1 MNLTTL
7 THRDALCLN
16 ARFTSREEA
25 IHALTQRLAALGKIS
40 STEQFLEEVY
50 RRESLGPTALGEWL
64 AVPHGKT
71 AAVKEAAF
79 AVATLSEPLQ
89 WEGVDGPE
97 AVDLVVLLAIPPN
110 EAGTTHM
117 QLLTALTTRLADDE
131 IRARI
136 QSATTPDELL
146 SALDDKGGTQP
157 SASFSNAPT
166 IVCVTAC
173 PAGIAHTYMAA
184 EYLEKAGRKLG
195 VNVYV
200 EKQGANGIEGR
211 LTADQLNSATACIFA
226 AEVAIKE
233 SERFN
238 GIPALSVPV
247 AEPIRHAEALIQ
259 QALTLKRSDETR
271 TVQQDTQPVKSVKTE
286 LKQALLSGISF
297 AVPLIVAGGTVLAVA
312 VLLSQIFGL
321 QDLFNEENS
330 WLWMYRKLGGGLLGI
345 LMVPVLAAY
354 TAYSLA
360 DKPALAPGFAAGL
373 AANMIGSGFLG
384 AVVGGLIA
392 GYLMRW
398 VKNHLRLSSKFNGF
412 LTFYLY
418 PVLGTLGAGSLMLF
432 VVGEP
437 VAWINNSLTAWLNGL
452 SGSNALLLGAILGF
466 MCSFDLGGPVN
477 KAAYAFC
484 LGAMAN
490 GVCGPYA
497 IFASTMKAVSRVHI
511 TPHMHWDR
519 EWYFTTEES
528 RILLVNNME
537 EILCRLEQ
545 DNEYKYY
552 VLDGQTAILEDY
564 FAVKPEN
571 KDRVKKQVE
580 AGKLI
585 IGPWYTQTDT
595 TIVSA
600 ESIVRNLMYG
610 MRDCLAFGEPM
621 KIGYLP
627 DSFGMSGQLP
637 HIYNGFGITRTMFWR
652 GCSERH
658 GTDKT
663 EFLWQSSDGS
673 EVTAQVLPLG
683 YAIGKYLPAD
693 ENGLRKRLDSYFDVL
708 EKASVTKEI
717 LLPNGHDQMP
727 LQQNIF
733 EVMDKL
739 GDAANLLI

>member
-1 MNLTTL
+1 MVLFYRAHWRDYKNDQVRIMMNLTTL

-50 RRESLGPTALGEWL
+50 RRESLGPTALGEGL

-484 LGAMAN
+484 LGAIAN
-490 GVCGPYA
+490 GVYGPYA
-497 IFASTMKAVSRVHI
+497 IFASVKMVSAFTVTASTMLAPRLFKEFEIETGKSTWLLGLAGITEGAIPMAIEDPLRVI
-511 TPHMHWDR
+511 GSFVLGSMVTGAIVGAMNIGLSTPGAGI
-519 EWYFTTEES
+519 FS
-528 RILLVNNME
+528 LFLLH
-537 EILCRLEQ
+537 
-545 DNEYKYY
+545 DNGAGG
-552 VLDGQTAILEDY
+552 VMAAIGWFGAALVGAAISTAILLIWRRH
-564 FAVKPEN
+564 AVKHGN
-571 KDRVKKQVE
+571 Y
-580 AGKLI
+580 L
-585 IGPWYTQTDT
+585 TDG
-595 TIVSA
+595 V
-600 ESIVRNLMYG
+600 
-610 MRDCLAFGEPM
+610 
-621 KIGYLP
+621 
-627 DSFGMSGQLP
+627 
-637 HIYNGFGITRTMFWR
+637 
-652 GCSERH
+652 
-658 GTDKT
+658 
-663 EFLWQSSDGS
+663 
-673 EVTAQVLPLG
+673 
-683 YAIGKYLPAD
+683 
-693 ENGLRKRLDSYFDVL
+693 
-708 EKASVTKEI
+708 
-717 LLPNGHDQMP
+717 MP
-727 LQQNIF
+727 
-733 EVMDKL
+733 
-739 GDAANLLI
+739 

>member
-1 MNLTTL
+1 MVLFYRAHWRDYKNDQVRIMMNLTTL

-50 RRESLGPTALGEWL
+50 RRESLGPTALGEGL

-398 VKNHLRLSSKFNGF
+398 VKNHLRLGSKFNGF

-490 GVCGPYA
+490 GVYGPYA
-497 IFASTMKAVSRVHI
+497 IFASVKMVSAFTVTASTMLAPRLFKEFEIETGKSTWLLGLAGITEGAIPMAIEDPLRVI
-511 TPHMHWDR
+511 GSFVLGSMVTGAIVGAMNIGLSTPGAGI
-519 EWYFTTEES
+519 FS
-528 RILLVNNME
+528 LFLLH
-537 EILCRLEQ
+537 
-545 DNEYKYY
+545 DNGAGG
-552 VLDGQTAILEDY
+552 VMAAIGWFGAALVGAAISTAILLMWRRH
-564 FAVKPEN
+564 AVKHGN
-571 KDRVKKQVE
+571 Y
-580 AGKLI
+580 L
-585 IGPWYTQTDT
+585 TDG
-595 TIVSA
+595 V
-600 ESIVRNLMYG
+600 
-610 MRDCLAFGEPM
+610 
-621 KIGYLP
+621 
-627 DSFGMSGQLP
+627 
-637 HIYNGFGITRTMFWR
+637 
-652 GCSERH
+652 
-658 GTDKT
+658 
-663 EFLWQSSDGS
+663 
-673 EVTAQVLPLG
+673 
-683 YAIGKYLPAD
+683 
-693 ENGLRKRLDSYFDVL
+693 
-708 EKASVTKEI
+708 
-717 LLPNGHDQMP
+717 MP
-727 LQQNIF
+727 
-733 EVMDKL
+733 
-739 GDAANLLI
+739 

>member
-1 MNLTTL
+1 MVLFYRAHWRDYKNDQVRIMMNLTTL

-40 STEQFLEEVY
+40 STEQFLKEVY
-50 RRESLGPTALGEWL
+50 RRESLGPTALGEGL

-89 WEGVDGPE
+89 WESVDGPE

-259 QALTLKRSDETR
+259 QSLTLERGDETR

-392 GYLMRW
+392 GYLIRW
-398 VKNHLRLSSKFNGF
+398 MKNHLRLSSKFNGF

-418 PVLGTLGAGSLMLF
+418 LVLGTLGAGSLMLF

-490 GVCGPYA
+490 GVYGPYA
-497 IFASTMKAVSRVHI
+497 IFASVKMVSAFTVTASTMLAPRLFKEFEIETGKSTWLLGLAGITEGAIPMAIEDPLRVI
-511 TPHMHWDR
+511 GSFVLGSMVTGAIVGAMNIGLSTPGAGI
-519 EWYFTTEES
+519 FS
-528 RILLVNNME
+528 LFLLH
-537 EILCRLEQ
+537 
-545 DNEYKYY
+545 DNGAGG
-552 VLDGQTAILEDY
+552 VMAAIGWFGAALVGAAISTAILLIWRRH
-564 FAVKPEN
+564 AVKHGN
-571 KDRVKKQVE
+571 Y
-580 AGKLI
+580 L
-585 IGPWYTQTDT
+585 TD
-595 TIVSA
+595 
-600 ESIVRNLMYG
+600 G
-610 MRDCLAFGEPM
+610 
-621 KIGYLP
+621 
-627 DSFGMSGQLP
+627 
-637 HIYNGFGITRTMFWR
+637 
-652 GCSERH
+652 
-658 GTDKT
+658 
-663 EFLWQSSDGS
+663 
-673 EVTAQVLPLG
+673 
-683 YAIGKYLPAD
+683 
-693 ENGLRKRLDSYFDVL
+693 
-708 EKASVTKEI
+708 
-717 LLPNGHDQMP
+717 
-727 LQQNIF
+727 
-733 EVMDKL
+733 VMQ
-739 GDAANLLI
+739 

>member
-1 MNLTTL
+1 MVLFYRAHWRDYKNDQVRIMMNLTTL

-50 RRESLGPTALGEWL
+50 RRESLGPTALGEGL

-79 AVATLSEPLQ
+79 AVAILSEPLQ

-398 VKNHLRLSSKFNGF
+398 VKNHLRLGSKFNGF

-490 GVCGPYA
+490 GVYGPYA
-497 IFASTMKAVSRVHI
+497 IFASVKMVSAFTVTASTMLAPRLFKEFEIETGKSTWLLGLAGITEGAIPMAIEDPLRVI
-511 TPHMHWDR
+511 GSFVLGSMVTGAIVGAMNIGLSTPGAGI
-519 EWYFTTEES
+519 FS
-528 RILLVNNME
+528 LFLLH
-537 EILCRLEQ
+537 
-545 DNEYKYY
+545 DNGAGG
-552 VLDGQTAILEDY
+552 VMAAIGWFGAALVGAAISTAILLMWRRH
-564 FAVKPEN
+564 AVKHGN
-571 KDRVKKQVE
+571 Y
-580 AGKLI
+580 L
-585 IGPWYTQTDT
+585 TDG
-595 TIVSA
+595 V
-600 ESIVRNLMYG
+600 
-610 MRDCLAFGEPM
+610 
-621 KIGYLP
+621 
-627 DSFGMSGQLP
+627 
-637 HIYNGFGITRTMFWR
+637 
-652 GCSERH
+652 
-658 GTDKT
+658 
-663 EFLWQSSDGS
+663 
-673 EVTAQVLPLG
+673 
-683 YAIGKYLPAD
+683 
-693 ENGLRKRLDSYFDVL
+693 
-708 EKASVTKEI
+708 
-717 LLPNGHDQMP
+717 MP
-727 LQQNIF
+727 
-733 EVMDKL
+733 
-739 GDAANLLI
+739 

>member
-1 MNLTTL
+1 MVLFYRAHWRDYKNDQVRIMMNLTTL

-50 RRESLGPTALGEWL
+50 RRESLGPTALGEGL

-490 GVCGPYA
+490 GVYGPYA
-497 IFASTMKAVSRVHI
+497 IFASVKMVSAFTVTASTMLAPRLFKEFEIETGKSTWLLGLAGITEGAIPMAIEDPLRVI
-511 TPHMHWDR
+511 GSFVLGSMVTGAIVGAMNIGLSTPGAGI
-519 EWYFTTEES
+519 FS
-528 RILLVNNME
+528 LFLLH
-537 EILCRLEQ
+537 
-545 DNEYKYY
+545 DNGAGG
-552 VLDGQTAILEDY
+552 VMAAIGWFGASLVGAAISTAILLMWRRH
-564 FAVKPEN
+564 AVKHGN
-571 KDRVKKQVE
+571 Y
-580 AGKLI
+580 L
-585 IGPWYTQTDT
+585 TDG
-595 TIVSA
+595 V
-600 ESIVRNLMYG
+600 
-610 MRDCLAFGEPM
+610 
-621 KIGYLP
+621 
-627 DSFGMSGQLP
+627 
-637 HIYNGFGITRTMFWR
+637 
-652 GCSERH
+652 
-658 GTDKT
+658 
-663 EFLWQSSDGS
+663 
-673 EVTAQVLPLG
+673 
-683 YAIGKYLPAD
+683 
-693 ENGLRKRLDSYFDVL
+693 
-708 EKASVTKEI
+708 
-717 LLPNGHDQMP
+717 MP
-727 LQQNIF
+727 
-733 EVMDKL
+733 
-739 GDAANLLI
+739 

>member
-50 RRESLGPTALGEWL
+50 RRESLGPTALGEGL

-97 AVDLVVLLAIPPN
+97 AVDLVVLLAIPN

-490 GVCGPYA
+490 GVYGPYA
-497 IFASTMKAVSRVHI
+497 IFASVKMVSAFTVTASTMLAPRLFKEFEIETGKSTWLLGLAGITEGAIPMAIEDPLRVI
-511 TPHMHWDR
+511 GSFVLGSMVTGAIVGAMNIGLSTPGAGI
-519 EWYFTTEES
+519 FS
-528 RILLVNNME
+528 LFLLH
-537 EILCRLEQ
+537 
-545 DNEYKYY
+545 DNGAGG
-552 VLDGQTAILEDY
+552 VMAAIGWFGAALVGAAISTAILLMWRRH
-564 FAVKPEN
+564 AVKHGN
-571 KDRVKKQVE
+571 Y
-580 AGKLI
+580 L
-585 IGPWYTQTDT
+585 TDG
-595 TIVSA
+595 V
-600 ESIVRNLMYG
+600 
-610 MRDCLAFGEPM
+610 
-621 KIGYLP
+621 
-627 DSFGMSGQLP
+627 
-637 HIYNGFGITRTMFWR
+637 
-652 GCSERH
+652 
-658 GTDKT
+658 
-663 EFLWQSSDGS
+663 
-673 EVTAQVLPLG
+673 
-683 YAIGKYLPAD
+683 
-693 ENGLRKRLDSYFDVL
+693 
-708 EKASVTKEI
+708 
-717 LLPNGHDQMP
+717 MP
-727 LQQNIF
+727 
-733 EVMDKL
+733 
-739 GDAANLLI
+739 

>member
-1 MNLTTL
+1 MVLFYRAHWRDYKNDQVRIMMNLTTL

-50 RRESLGPTALGEWL
+50 RRESLGPTALGEGL

-184 EYLEKAGRKLG
+184 EYLEKVGRKLG

-490 GVCGPYA
+490 GVYGPYA
-497 IFASTMKAVSRVHI
+497 IFASVKMVSAFTVTASTMLAPRLFKEFEIETGKSTWLLGLAGITEGAIPMAIEDPLRVI
-511 TPHMHWDR
+511 GSFVLGSMVTGAIVGAMNIGLSTPGAGI
-519 EWYFTTEES
+519 FS
-528 RILLVNNME
+528 LFLLH
-537 EILCRLEQ
+537 
-545 DNEYKYY
+545 DNGAGG
-552 VLDGQTAILEDY
+552 VMAAIGWFGAALVGAAISTAILLIWRRH
-564 FAVKPEN
+564 AVKHGN
-571 KDRVKKQVE
+571 Y
-580 AGKLI
+580 L
-585 IGPWYTQTDT
+585 TDG
-595 TIVSA
+595 V
-600 ESIVRNLMYG
+600 
-610 MRDCLAFGEPM
+610 
-621 KIGYLP
+621 
-627 DSFGMSGQLP
+627 
-637 HIYNGFGITRTMFWR
+637 
-652 GCSERH
+652 
-658 GTDKT
+658 
-663 EFLWQSSDGS
+663 
-673 EVTAQVLPLG
+673 
-683 YAIGKYLPAD
+683 
-693 ENGLRKRLDSYFDVL
+693 
-708 EKASVTKEI
+708 
-717 LLPNGHDQMP
+717 MP
-727 LQQNIF
+727 
-733 EVMDKL
+733 
-739 GDAANLLI
+739 

>member
-1 MNLTTL
+1 MVLFYRAHWRDYKNDQVRIMMNLTTL

-50 RRESLGPTALGEWL
+50 RRESLGPTALGEGL

-71 AAVKEAAF
+71 AAVKEEAF

-490 GVCGPYA
+490 GVYGPYA
-497 IFASTMKAVSRVHI
+497 IFASVKMVSAFTVTASTMLAPRLFKEFEIETGKSTWLLGLAGITEGAIPMAIEDPLRVI
-511 TPHMHWDR
+511 GSFVLGSMVTGAIVGAMNIGLSTPGAGI
-519 EWYFTTEES
+519 FS
-528 RILLVNNME
+528 LFLLH
-537 EILCRLEQ
+537 
-545 DNEYKYY
+545 DNGAGG
-552 VLDGQTAILEDY
+552 VMAAIGWFGAALVGAAISTAILLIWRRH
-564 FAVKPEN
+564 AVKHGN
-571 KDRVKKQVE
+571 Y
-580 AGKLI
+580 L
-585 IGPWYTQTDT
+585 TDG
-595 TIVSA
+595 V
-600 ESIVRNLMYG
+600 
-610 MRDCLAFGEPM
+610 
-621 KIGYLP
+621 
-627 DSFGMSGQLP
+627 
-637 HIYNGFGITRTMFWR
+637 
-652 GCSERH
+652 
-658 GTDKT
+658 
-663 EFLWQSSDGS
+663 
-673 EVTAQVLPLG
+673 
-683 YAIGKYLPAD
+683 
-693 ENGLRKRLDSYFDVL
+693 
-708 EKASVTKEI
+708 
-717 LLPNGHDQMP
+717 MP
-727 LQQNIF
+727 
-733 EVMDKL
+733 
-739 GDAANLLI
+739 

>member
-1 MNLTTL
+1 MVSFYRAHWRDYKNDQVRIMMNLTTL

-50 RRESLGPTALGEWL
+50 RRESLGPTALGEGL

-437 VAWINNSLTAWLNGL
+437 VAWINNSLTAWLNSL

-490 GVCGPYA
+490 GVYGPYA
-497 IFASTMKAVSRVHI
+497 IFASVKMVSAFTVTASTMLAPRLFKEFEIETGKSTWLLGLAGITEGAIPMAIEDPLRVI
-511 TPHMHWDR
+511 GSFVLGSMVTGAIVGAMNIGLSTPGAGI
-519 EWYFTTEES
+519 FS
-528 RILLVNNME
+528 LFLLH
-537 EILCRLEQ
+537 
-545 DNEYKYY
+545 DNGAGG
-552 VLDGQTAILEDY
+552 VMAAIGWFGAALVGAAISTAILLIWRRH
-564 FAVKPEN
+564 AVKHGN
-571 KDRVKKQVE
+571 Y
-580 AGKLI
+580 L
-585 IGPWYTQTDT
+585 TDG
-595 TIVSA
+595 V
-600 ESIVRNLMYG
+600 
-610 MRDCLAFGEPM
+610 
-621 KIGYLP
+621 
-627 DSFGMSGQLP
+627 
-637 HIYNGFGITRTMFWR
+637 
-652 GCSERH
+652 
-658 GTDKT
+658 
-663 EFLWQSSDGS
+663 
-673 EVTAQVLPLG
+673 
-683 YAIGKYLPAD
+683 
-693 ENGLRKRLDSYFDVL
+693 
-708 EKASVTKEI
+708 
-717 LLPNGHDQMP
+717 MP
-727 LQQNIF
+727 
-733 EVMDKL
+733 
-739 GDAANLLI
+739 

>member
-1 MNLTTL
+1 MVLFCRAHWRDYKNDQVRIMMNLTTL

-40 STEQFLEEVY
+40 STEQSLKEVY
-50 RRESLGPTALGEWL
+50 RRESLGPTALSEGL

-97 AVDLVVLLAIPPN
+97 AVDLVVLLAIPLN

-259 QALTLKRSDETR
+259 QSLTLERGDETR
-271 TVQQDTQPVKSVKTE
+271 TLQQDTQPVKSVKTE

-392 GYLMRW
+392 GYLIRW
-398 VKNHLRLSSKFNGF
+398 MKNHLRLSSKFNGF

-432 VVGEP
+432 VVGVP

-490 GVCGPYA
+490 GVYGPYA
-497 IFASTMKAVSRVHI
+497 IFASVKMVSAFTVTASTMLAPRLFKEFEIETGKSTWLLGLAGITEGAIPMAIEDPLRVI
-511 TPHMHWDR
+511 GSFVLGSMVTGAIVGAMNIGLSTPGAGI
-519 EWYFTTEES
+519 FS
-528 RILLVNNME
+528 LFLLH
-537 EILCRLEQ
+537 
-545 DNEYKYY
+545 DNGAGG
-552 VLDGQTAILEDY
+552 VMAAIGWFGAALVGAAISTAILLIWRRH
-564 FAVKPEN
+564 AVKHGN
-571 KDRVKKQVE
+571 Y
-580 AGKLI
+580 L
-585 IGPWYTQTDT
+585 TDG
-595 TIVSA
+595 V
-600 ESIVRNLMYG
+600 
-610 MRDCLAFGEPM
+610 
-621 KIGYLP
+621 
-627 DSFGMSGQLP
+627 
-637 HIYNGFGITRTMFWR
+637 
-652 GCSERH
+652 
-658 GTDKT
+658 
-663 EFLWQSSDGS
+663 
-673 EVTAQVLPLG
+673 
-683 YAIGKYLPAD
+683 
-693 ENGLRKRLDSYFDVL
+693 
-708 EKASVTKEI
+708 
-717 LLPNGHDQMP
+717 MP
-727 LQQNIF
+727 
-733 EVMDKL
+733 
-739 GDAANLLI
+739 

>member
-1 MNLTTL
+1 MVLFYRARWRDYKNDQVRIMMNLTTL

-16 ARFTSREEA
+16 ARFTSREEV
-25 IHALTQRLAALGKIS
+25 IHVLTQRLAALGKIS

-50 RRESLGPTALGEWL
+50 RRESLGPTALGEGL

-490 GVCGPYA
+490 GVYGPYA
-497 IFASTMKAVSRVHI
+497 IFASVKMVSAFTVTASTMLAPRLFKEFEIETGKSTWLLGLAGITEGAIPMAIEDPLRVI
-511 TPHMHWDR
+511 GSFVLGSMVTGAIVGAMNIGLSTPGAGI
-519 EWYFTTEES
+519 FS
-528 RILLVNNME
+528 LFLLH
-537 EILCRLEQ
+537 
-545 DNEYKYY
+545 DNGAGG
-552 VLDGQTAILEDY
+552 VMAAIGWFGAALVGAAISTAILLMWRRH
-564 FAVKPEN
+564 AVKHGN
-571 KDRVKKQVE
+571 Y
-580 AGKLI
+580 L
-585 IGPWYTQTDT
+585 TDG
-595 TIVSA
+595 V
-600 ESIVRNLMYG
+600 
-610 MRDCLAFGEPM
+610 
-621 KIGYLP
+621 
-627 DSFGMSGQLP
+627 
-637 HIYNGFGITRTMFWR
+637 
-652 GCSERH
+652 
-658 GTDKT
+658 
-663 EFLWQSSDGS
+663 
-673 EVTAQVLPLG
+673 
-683 YAIGKYLPAD
+683 
-693 ENGLRKRLDSYFDVL
+693 
-708 EKASVTKEI
+708 
-717 LLPNGHDQMP
+717 MP
-727 LQQNIF
+727 
-733 EVMDKL
+733 
-739 GDAANLLI
+739 

>member
-1 MNLTTL
+1 MVLFYRAHWRDYKNDQVRIMMNLTTL

-50 RRESLGPTALGEWL
+50 RRESLGPTALGEGL

-97 AVDLVVLLAIPPN
+97 AVDLVVLLAIHPN

-398 VKNHLRLSSKFNGF
+398 VKNHLRLGSKFNGF

-490 GVCGPYA
+490 GVYGPYA
-497 IFASTMKAVSRVHI
+497 IFASVKMVSAFTVTASTMLAPRLFKEFEIETGKSTWLLGLAGITEGAIPMAIEDPLRVI
-511 TPHMHWDR
+511 GSFVLGSMVTGAIVGAMNIGLSTPGAGI
-519 EWYFTTEES
+519 FS
-528 RILLVNNME
+528 LFLLH
-537 EILCRLEQ
+537 
-545 DNEYKYY
+545 DNGAGG
-552 VLDGQTAILEDY
+552 VMAAIGWFGAALVGAAISTAILLMWRRH
-564 FAVKPEN
+564 AVKHGN
-571 KDRVKKQVE
+571 Y
-580 AGKLI
+580 L
-585 IGPWYTQTDT
+585 TDG
-595 TIVSA
+595 V
-600 ESIVRNLMYG
+600 
-610 MRDCLAFGEPM
+610 
-621 KIGYLP
+621 
-627 DSFGMSGQLP
+627 
-637 HIYNGFGITRTMFWR
+637 
-652 GCSERH
+652 
-658 GTDKT
+658 
-663 EFLWQSSDGS
+663 
-673 EVTAQVLPLG
+673 
-683 YAIGKYLPAD
+683 
-693 ENGLRKRLDSYFDVL
+693 
-708 EKASVTKEI
+708 
-717 LLPNGHDQMP
+717 MP
-727 LQQNIF
+727 
-733 EVMDKL
+733 
-739 GDAANLLI
+739 

>member
-1 MNLTTL
+1 MVLFYRAHWRDYKNDQVRIMMNLTTL

-50 RRESLGPTALGEWL
+50 RRESLGPTALGEGL

-490 GVCGPYA
+490 GVYGPYA
-497 IFASTMKAVSRVHI
+497 IFASVKMVSAFTVTASTMLAPRLFKEFEIETGKSTWLLGLAGITEGAIPMAIEDPLRVI
-511 TPHMHWDR
+511 GSFVLGSMVTGAIVGAMNIGLSTPGAGI
-519 EWYFTTEES
+519 FS
-528 RILLVNNME
+528 LFLLH
-537 EILCRLEQ
+537 
-545 DNEYKYY
+545 DNGAGG
-552 VLDGQTAILEDY
+552 VMAAIGWFGAALVGAAISTAILQIWRRH
-564 FAVKPEN
+564 AVKHGN
-571 KDRVKKQVE
+571 Y
-580 AGKLI
+580 L
-585 IGPWYTQTDT
+585 TDG
-595 TIVSA
+595 V
-600 ESIVRNLMYG
+600 
-610 MRDCLAFGEPM
+610 
-621 KIGYLP
+621 
-627 DSFGMSGQLP
+627 
-637 HIYNGFGITRTMFWR
+637 
-652 GCSERH
+652 
-658 GTDKT
+658 
-663 EFLWQSSDGS
+663 
-673 EVTAQVLPLG
+673 
-683 YAIGKYLPAD
+683 
-693 ENGLRKRLDSYFDVL
+693 
-708 EKASVTKEI
+708 
-717 LLPNGHDQMP
+717 MP
-727 LQQNIF
+727 
-733 EVMDKL
+733 
-739 GDAANLLI
+739 

>member
-1 MNLTTL
+1 MVLFYRAHWRDYKNDQVRIMMNLTTL

-25 IHALTQRLAALGKIS
+25 IHALTQRLAALGKNS

-50 RRESLGPTALGEWL
+50 RRESLGPTALGEGL

-354 TAYSLA
+354 TTYSLA

-490 GVCGPYA
+490 GVYGPYA
-497 IFASTMKAVSRVHI
+497 IFASVKMVSAFTVTASTMLAPRLFKEFEIETGKSTWLLGLAGITEGAIPMAIEDPLRVI
-511 TPHMHWDR
+511 GSFVLGSMVTGAIVGAMNIGLSTPGAGI
-519 EWYFTTEES
+519 FS
-528 RILLVNNME
+528 LFLLH
-537 EILCRLEQ
+537 
-545 DNEYKYY
+545 DNGAGG
-552 VLDGQTAILEDY
+552 VMAAIGWFGAALVGAAISTAILLIWRRH
-564 FAVKPEN
+564 AVKHGN
-571 KDRVKKQVE
+571 Y
-580 AGKLI
+580 L
-585 IGPWYTQTDT
+585 TDG
-595 TIVSA
+595 V
-600 ESIVRNLMYG
+600 
-610 MRDCLAFGEPM
+610 
-621 KIGYLP
+621 
-627 DSFGMSGQLP
+627 
-637 HIYNGFGITRTMFWR
+637 
-652 GCSERH
+652 
-658 GTDKT
+658 
-663 EFLWQSSDGS
+663 
-673 EVTAQVLPLG
+673 
-683 YAIGKYLPAD
+683 
-693 ENGLRKRLDSYFDVL
+693 
-708 EKASVTKEI
+708 
-717 LLPNGHDQMP
+717 MP
-727 LQQNIF
+727 
-733 EVMDKL
+733 
-739 GDAANLLI
+739 

>member
-1 MNLTTL
+1 MVLFYRAHWRDYKNDQVRIMMNLTTL

-25 IHALTQRLAALGKIS
+25 IHALTQRLDALGKIS

-50 RRESLGPTALGEWL
+50 RRESLGPTALGEGL

-271 TVQQDTQPVKSVKTE
+271 TVQQDTQPVKSVKTK

-384 AVVGGLIA
+384 AVVGGLIV

-490 GVCGPYA
+490 GVYGPYA
-497 IFASTMKAVSRVHI
+497 IFASVKMVSAFTVTASTMLAPRLFKEFEIETGKSTWLLGLAGITEGAIPMAIEDPLRVI
-511 TPHMHWDR
+511 GSFVLGSMVTGAIVGAMNIGLSTPGAGI
-519 EWYFTTEES
+519 FS
-528 RILLVNNME
+528 LFLLH
-537 EILCRLEQ
+537 
-545 DNEYKYY
+545 DNGAGG
-552 VLDGQTAILEDY
+552 VMAAIGWFGAALVGAAISTAILLMWRRH
-564 FAVKPEN
+564 AVKHGN
-571 KDRVKKQVE
+571 Y
-580 AGKLI
+580 L
-585 IGPWYTQTDT
+585 TDG
-595 TIVSA
+595 V
-600 ESIVRNLMYG
+600 
-610 MRDCLAFGEPM
+610 
-621 KIGYLP
+621 
-627 DSFGMSGQLP
+627 
-637 HIYNGFGITRTMFWR
+637 
-652 GCSERH
+652 
-658 GTDKT
+658 
-663 EFLWQSSDGS
+663 
-673 EVTAQVLPLG
+673 
-683 YAIGKYLPAD
+683 
-693 ENGLRKRLDSYFDVL
+693 
-708 EKASVTKEI
+708 
-717 LLPNGHDQMP
+717 MP
-727 LQQNIF
+727 
-733 EVMDKL
+733 
-739 GDAANLLI
+739 

>member
-1 MNLTTL
+1 MVLFYRAHWRDYKNDQVRIMMNLTTL

-50 RRESLGPTALGEWL
+50 RRESLGPTALGEGL

-360 DKPALAPGFAAGL
+360 DKPALAPGFVAGL

-490 GVCGPYA
+490 GVYGPYA
-497 IFASTMKAVSRVHI
+497 IFASVKMVSAFTVTASTMLAPRLFKEFEIETGKSTWLLGLAGITEGAIPMAIEDPLRVI
-511 TPHMHWDR
+511 GSFVLGSMVTGAIVGAMNIGLSTPGAGI
-519 EWYFTTEES
+519 FS
-528 RILLVNNME
+528 LFLLH
-537 EILCRLEQ
+537 
-545 DNEYKYY
+545 DNGAGG
-552 VLDGQTAILEDY
+552 VMAAIGWFGAALVGAAISTAILLIWRRH
-564 FAVKPEN
+564 AVKHGN
-571 KDRVKKQVE
+571 Y
-580 AGKLI
+580 L
-585 IGPWYTQTDT
+585 TDG
-595 TIVSA
+595 V
-600 ESIVRNLMYG
+600 
-610 MRDCLAFGEPM
+610 
-621 KIGYLP
+621 
-627 DSFGMSGQLP
+627 
-637 HIYNGFGITRTMFWR
+637 
-652 GCSERH
+652 
-658 GTDKT
+658 
-663 EFLWQSSDGS
+663 
-673 EVTAQVLPLG
+673 
-683 YAIGKYLPAD
+683 
-693 ENGLRKRLDSYFDVL
+693 
-708 EKASVTKEI
+708 
-717 LLPNGHDQMP
+717 MP
-727 LQQNIF
+727 
-733 EVMDKL
+733 
-739 GDAANLLI
+739 

>member
-1 MNLTTL
+1 MVLFYRAHWRDYKNDQVRIMMNLTTL
-7 THRDALCLN
+7 IHRDALCLN

-50 RRESLGPTALGEWL
+50 RRESLGPTALGEGL

-490 GVCGPYA
+490 GVYGPYA
-497 IFASTMKAVSRVHI
+497 IFASVKMVSAFTVTASTMLAPRLFKEFEIETGKSTWLLGLAGITEGAIPMAIEDPLRVI
-511 TPHMHWDR
+511 GSFVLGSMVTGAIVGAMNIGLSTPGAGI
-519 EWYFTTEES
+519 FS
-528 RILLVNNME
+528 LFLLH
-537 EILCRLEQ
+537 
-545 DNEYKYY
+545 DNGAGG
-552 VLDGQTAILEDY
+552 VMAAIGWFGAALVGAAISTAILLMWRRH
-564 FAVKPEN
+564 AVKHGN
-571 KDRVKKQVE
+571 Y
-580 AGKLI
+580 L
-585 IGPWYTQTDT
+585 TDG
-595 TIVSA
+595 V
-600 ESIVRNLMYG
+600 
-610 MRDCLAFGEPM
+610 
-621 KIGYLP
+621 
-627 DSFGMSGQLP
+627 
-637 HIYNGFGITRTMFWR
+637 
-652 GCSERH
+652 
-658 GTDKT
+658 
-663 EFLWQSSDGS
+663 
-673 EVTAQVLPLG
+673 
-683 YAIGKYLPAD
+683 
-693 ENGLRKRLDSYFDVL
+693 
-708 EKASVTKEI
+708 
-717 LLPNGHDQMP
+717 MP
-727 LQQNIF
+727 
-733 EVMDKL
+733 
-739 GDAANLLI
+739 

>member
-1 MNLTTL
+1 MVLFYRAHWRDYKNDQVRIMMNLTTL

-50 RRESLGPTALGEWL
+50 RRESLGPTALGEGL

-490 GVCGPYA
+490 GVYGPYA
-497 IFASTMKAVSRVHI
+497 IFASVKMVSTFTVTASTMLAPRLFKEFEIETGKSTWLLGLAGITEGAIPMAIEDPLRVI
-511 TPHMHWDR
+511 GSFVLGSMVTGAIVGAMNIGLSTPGAGI
-519 EWYFTTEES
+519 FS
-528 RILLVNNME
+528 LFLLH
-537 EILCRLEQ
+537 
-545 DNEYKYY
+545 DNGAGG
-552 VLDGQTAILEDY
+552 VMAAIGWFGAALVGAAISTAILLIWRRH
-564 FAVKPEN
+564 AVKHGN
-571 KDRVKKQVE
+571 Y
-580 AGKLI
+580 L
-585 IGPWYTQTDT
+585 TDG
-595 TIVSA
+595 V
-600 ESIVRNLMYG
+600 
-610 MRDCLAFGEPM
+610 
-621 KIGYLP
+621 
-627 DSFGMSGQLP
+627 
-637 HIYNGFGITRTMFWR
+637 
-652 GCSERH
+652 
-658 GTDKT
+658 
-663 EFLWQSSDGS
+663 
-673 EVTAQVLPLG
+673 
-683 YAIGKYLPAD
+683 
-693 ENGLRKRLDSYFDVL
+693 
-708 EKASVTKEI
+708 
-717 LLPNGHDQMP
+717 MP
-727 LQQNIF
+727 
-733 EVMDKL
+733 
-739 GDAANLLI
+739 

>member
-1 MNLTTL
+1 MGHKPLYRQIADRIREQIARGEL
-7 THRDALCLN
+7 KPCLN

-50 RRESLGPTALGEWL
+50 RRESLGPTALGEGL

-490 GVCGPYA
+490 GVYGPYA
-497 IFASTMKAVSRVHI
+497 IFASVKMVSAFTVTASTMLAPRLFKEFEIETGKSTWLLGLAGITEGAIPMAIEDPLRVI
-511 TPHMHWDR
+511 GSFVLGSMVTGAIVGAMNIGLSTPGAGI
-519 EWYFTTEES
+519 FS
-528 RILLVNNME
+528 LFLLH
-537 EILCRLEQ
+537 
-545 DNEYKYY
+545 DNGAGG
-552 VLDGQTAILEDY
+552 VMAAIGWFGAALVGAAISTAILLMWRRH
-564 FAVKPEN
+564 AVKHGN
-571 KDRVKKQVE
+571 Y
-580 AGKLI
+580 L
-585 IGPWYTQTDT
+585 TDG
-595 TIVSA
+595 V
-600 ESIVRNLMYG
+600 
-610 MRDCLAFGEPM
+610 
-621 KIGYLP
+621 
-627 DSFGMSGQLP
+627 
-637 HIYNGFGITRTMFWR
+637 
-652 GCSERH
+652 
-658 GTDKT
+658 
-663 EFLWQSSDGS
+663 
-673 EVTAQVLPLG
+673 
-683 YAIGKYLPAD
+683 
-693 ENGLRKRLDSYFDVL
+693 
-708 EKASVTKEI
+708 
-717 LLPNGHDQMP
+717 MP
-727 LQQNIF
+727 
-733 EVMDKL
+733 
-739 GDAANLLI
+739 

>member
-1 MNLTTL
+1 MVLFYRAHWRDYKNDQVRIMMNLTTL

-50 RRESLGPTALGEWL
+50 RRESLGPTALGEGL

-384 AVVGGLIA
+384 AIVGGLIA

-490 GVCGPYA
+490 GVYGPYA
-497 IFASTMKAVSRVHI
+497 IFASVKMVSAFTVTASTMLAPRLFKEFEIETGKSTWLLGLAGITEGAIPMAIEDPLRVI
-511 TPHMHWDR
+511 GSFVLGSMVTGAIVGAMNIGLSTPGAGI
-519 EWYFTTEES
+519 FS
-528 RILLVNNME
+528 LFLLH
-537 EILCRLEQ
+537 
-545 DNEYKYY
+545 DNGAGG
-552 VLDGQTAILEDY
+552 VMAAIGWFGAALVGAAISTAILLMWRRH
-564 FAVKPEN
+564 AVKHGN
-571 KDRVKKQVE
+571 Y
-580 AGKLI
+580 L
-585 IGPWYTQTDT
+585 TDG
-595 TIVSA
+595 V
-600 ESIVRNLMYG
+600 
-610 MRDCLAFGEPM
+610 
-621 KIGYLP
+621 
-627 DSFGMSGQLP
+627 
-637 HIYNGFGITRTMFWR
+637 
-652 GCSERH
+652 
-658 GTDKT
+658 
-663 EFLWQSSDGS
+663 
-673 EVTAQVLPLG
+673 
-683 YAIGKYLPAD
+683 
-693 ENGLRKRLDSYFDVL
+693 
-708 EKASVTKEI
+708 
-717 LLPNGHDQMP
+717 MP
-727 LQQNIF
+727 
-733 EVMDKL
+733 
-739 GDAANLLI
+739 

>member
-1 MNLTTL
+1 MVLFYRAHWRDYKNDQVRIMMNLTTL

-50 RRESLGPTALGEWL
+50 RRESLGPTALGEGL

-146 SALDDKGGTQP
+146 SALDDKGGTQL

-490 GVCGPYA
+490 GVYGPYA
-497 IFASTMKAVSRVHI
+497 IFASVKMVSAFTVTASTMLAPRLFKEFEIETGKSTWLLGLAGITEGAIPMAIEDPLRVI
-511 TPHMHWDR
+511 GSFVLGSMVTGAIVGAMNIGLSTPGAGI
-519 EWYFTTEES
+519 FS
-528 RILLVNNME
+528 LFLLH
-537 EILCRLEQ
+537 
-545 DNEYKYY
+545 DNGAGG
-552 VLDGQTAILEDY
+552 VMAAIGWFGAALVGAAISTAILLMWRRH
-564 FAVKPEN
+564 AVKHGN
-571 KDRVKKQVE
+571 Y
-580 AGKLI
+580 L
-585 IGPWYTQTDT
+585 TDG
-595 TIVSA
+595 V
-600 ESIVRNLMYG
+600 
-610 MRDCLAFGEPM
+610 
-621 KIGYLP
+621 
-627 DSFGMSGQLP
+627 
-637 HIYNGFGITRTMFWR
+637 
-652 GCSERH
+652 
-658 GTDKT
+658 
-663 EFLWQSSDGS
+663 
-673 EVTAQVLPLG
+673 
-683 YAIGKYLPAD
+683 
-693 ENGLRKRLDSYFDVL
+693 
-708 EKASVTKEI
+708 
-717 LLPNGHDQMP
+717 MP
-727 LQQNIF
+727 
-733 EVMDKL
+733 
-739 GDAANLLI
+739 

>member
-1 MNLTTL
+1 MVLFYRAHWRDYKNDQVRIMMNLTTL

-50 RRESLGPTALGEWL
+50 RRESLGPTALGEGL

-211 LTADQLNSATACIFA
+211 LTADQINSATACIFA

-490 GVCGPYA
+490 GVYGPYA
-497 IFASTMKAVSRVHI
+497 IFASVKMVSAFTVTASTMLAPRLFKEFEIETGKSTWLLGLAGITEGAIPMAIEDPLRVI
-511 TPHMHWDR
+511 GSFVLGSMVTGAIVGAMNIGLSTPGAGI
-519 EWYFTTEES
+519 FS
-528 RILLVNNME
+528 LFLLH
-537 EILCRLEQ
+537 
-545 DNEYKYY
+545 DNGAGG
-552 VLDGQTAILEDY
+552 VMAAIGWFGAALVGAAISTAILLIWRRH
-564 FAVKPEN
+564 AVKHGN
-571 KDRVKKQVE
+571 Y
-580 AGKLI
+580 L
-585 IGPWYTQTDT
+585 TDG
-595 TIVSA
+595 V
-600 ESIVRNLMYG
+600 
-610 MRDCLAFGEPM
+610 
-621 KIGYLP
+621 
-627 DSFGMSGQLP
+627 
-637 HIYNGFGITRTMFWR
+637 
-652 GCSERH
+652 
-658 GTDKT
+658 
-663 EFLWQSSDGS
+663 
-673 EVTAQVLPLG
+673 
-683 YAIGKYLPAD
+683 
-693 ENGLRKRLDSYFDVL
+693 
-708 EKASVTKEI
+708 
-717 LLPNGHDQMP
+717 MP
-727 LQQNIF
+727 
-733 EVMDKL
+733 
-739 GDAANLLI
+739 

>member
-1 MNLTTL
+1 MVLFYRAHWRDYKNDQVRIMMNLTTL

-50 RRESLGPTALGEWL
+50 RRESLGPTALGEGL

-110 EAGTTHM
+110 ETGTTHM

-490 GVCGPYA
+490 GVYGPYA
-497 IFASTMKAVSRVHI
+497 IFASVKMVSAFTVTASTMLAPRLFKEFEIETGKSTWLLGLAGITEGAIPMAIEDPLRVI
-511 TPHMHWDR
+511 GSFVLGSMVTGAIVGAMNIGLSTPGAGIISL
-519 EWYFTTEES
+519 F
-528 RILLVNNME
+528 LLH
-537 EILCRLEQ
+537 
-545 DNEYKYY
+545 DNGAGG
-552 VLDGQTAILEDY
+552 VMAAIGWFGAALVGAAISTAILLIWRRH
-564 FAVKPEN
+564 AVKHGN
-571 KDRVKKQVE
+571 Y
-580 AGKLI
+580 L
-585 IGPWYTQTDT
+585 TDG
-595 TIVSA
+595 V
-600 ESIVRNLMYG
+600 
-610 MRDCLAFGEPM
+610 
-621 KIGYLP
+621 
-627 DSFGMSGQLP
+627 
-637 HIYNGFGITRTMFWR
+637 
-652 GCSERH
+652 
-658 GTDKT
+658 
-663 EFLWQSSDGS
+663 
-673 EVTAQVLPLG
+673 
-683 YAIGKYLPAD
+683 
-693 ENGLRKRLDSYFDVL
+693 
-708 EKASVTKEI
+708 
-717 LLPNGHDQMP
+717 MP
-727 LQQNIF
+727 
-733 EVMDKL
+733 
-739 GDAANLLI
+739 